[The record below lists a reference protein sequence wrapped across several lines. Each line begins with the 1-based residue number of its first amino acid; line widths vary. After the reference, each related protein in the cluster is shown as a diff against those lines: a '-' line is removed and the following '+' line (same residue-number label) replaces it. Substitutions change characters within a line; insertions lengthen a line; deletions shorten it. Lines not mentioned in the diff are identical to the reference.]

1 MQPYAVLA
9 ALSNCYPPLEGRSFI
24 RYSPFRRS
32 PFPKELLAR
41 LAWNKHVATVRSEPG
56 SNPSNKKFFLSFV
69 FSRISRAHTLVLS
82 LFPFFQRSKI
92 SAKPKLVLPLLRQT
106 IYSQIVLCS
115 GSISQL
121 SEVSRTF
128 LKIFRFCFRKTLL
141 NHFEKALKSFPCF
154 LATCFLNFARFVQ
167 GREIITQIST

>member
-56 SNPSNKKFFLSFV
+56 SNPSNKKFFLFCLT
-69 FSRISRAHTLVLS
+69 RISSAHTLVLS

-92 SAKPKLVLPLLRQT
+92 SAKPKLNFAFAKTNNLFANCFVLEKYITTFR
-106 IYSQIVLCS
+106 IVKS
-115 GSISQL
+115 FFS
-121 SEVSRTF
+121 
-128 LKIFRFCFRKTLL
+128 KIFRFCFLETS
-141 NHFEKALKSFPCF
+141 LKHS
-154 LATCFLNFARFVQ
+154 
-167 GREIITQIST
+167 